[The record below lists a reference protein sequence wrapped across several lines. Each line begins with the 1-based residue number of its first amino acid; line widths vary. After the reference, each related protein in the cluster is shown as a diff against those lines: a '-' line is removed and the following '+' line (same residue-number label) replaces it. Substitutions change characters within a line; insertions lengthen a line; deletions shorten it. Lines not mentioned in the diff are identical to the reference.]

1 MQSFEQLQVRFLDR
15 IVYSLEL
22 LIDLKTAKKFGEK
35 AWLQSEGVED
45 KLKEAGSQAA
55 KLRTQARAM
64 GRVFSFDHLVTRF
77 DLSPLEANVL
87 LIALAPSIEPEIRDR
102 IGHFYNDMNQ
112 DFLTIDFALKLFLD
126 DRTERLDALKY
137 FTRDAKLFKNELL
150 YLRMPRMIRNPGFQ
164 HHSIVMSE
172 HVASYIM
179 GLSVLDRLLIAF
191 AGMEDT
197 PVKPDDL
204 YMDGEEKQRLIDL
217 TTGWSAGDVTDTPL
231 VFEVEGRAGTGKSKL
246 SNMIATVV
254 GRPLIRVD
262 SAKMANTDANFSEVT
277 STLFHEAWMRN
288 AVLVFEQAD
297 ALFGKK
303 DPRLPVLYEGI
314 SRYPGLV
321 FLITTAHSQLSPSL
335 ERLVS
340 YKVKMDLPSSGARL
354 NLWTR
359 ALNDAG
365 IAASDLDIAMLA
377 NTFEITGAQVENAVR
392 MAINITASRG
402 LEHVGK
408 AELEEG
414 AYAQI
419 RAELDDY
426 ALKRRIR
433 LTLDDLILP
442 DHEKDSV
449 REVMDAAKNRAF
461 IMTKWGFD
469 RRLAT
474 GKGLVVMFIGEPG
487 TGKTLCAEI
496 LASELDQG
504 LYQISIPRIMSKY
517 IGETEKNI
525 EQVFQQARATN
536 SILLFDEADALF
548 TKRVKVQTSIDR
560 FSNMEVNLLLQ
571 EIERFNGIVIL
582 TSNLEK
588 NIDKAFERRI
598 NFKIRFPFPEPVY
611 RAEIWEKLFPRECP
625 LDDSIEWDIV
635 GENFE
640 LSGGHIKNAVLRAA
654 YMAARRREPVS
665 MKNIIDAAEAEAKAA
680 GRLFRRPQTDD

>member
-1 MQSFEQLQVRFLDR
+1 MQEFEQIQIRFLDR

-22 LIDLKTAKKFGEK
+22 LTDLKTANKFGEI
-35 AWLQSEGVED
+35 AWVQSEGIED
-45 KLKEAGSQAA
+45 KLKEAANQAA
-55 KLRTQARAM
+55 QLRMKARAM

-77 DLSPLEANVL
+77 DLSPLEANVML
-87 LIALAPSIEPEIRDR
+87 VALAPSIEPEFRDR
-102 IGHFYNDMNQ
+102 VGHFYNDMNQ
-112 DFLTIDFALKLFLD
+112 DFLTIDFAMKLFLD
-126 DRTERLDALKY
+126 NRTERLDALKY
-137 FTRDAKLFKNELL
+137 FTGDASLFKNELL
-150 YLRMPRMIRNPGFQ
+150 YLRMPQNIRNPGFQ

-179 GLSVLDRLLIAF
+179 GLSVLDRLLVDF
-191 AGMEDT
+191 ARLEDVS
-197 PVKPDDL
+197 VKAEDL
-204 YMDGEEKQRLIDL
+204 YMDEEEKQRLIDL
-217 TTGWSAGDVTDTPL
+217 ARGWSSWDVAESPL

-246 SNMIATVV
+246 SGMIASEA
-254 GRPLIRVD
+254 GRSLIRVD
-262 SAKMANTDANFSEVT
+262 SAKMANTDADFAEAA

-288 AVLVFEQAD
+288 TILVFEQAEF
-297 ALFGKK
+297 LFGKK
-303 DPRLPVLYEGI
+303 DPRLPVLYDGI
-314 SRYPGLV
+314 ARYPGMV
-321 FLITTAHSQLSPSL
+321 FLITSSHGQLSPDL

-340 YKVKMDLPSSGARL
+340 YKVKMDMPGTGARRK
-354 NLWTR
+354 LWAR
-359 ALNDAG
+359 AIGDAG
-365 IAASDLDIAMLA
+365 IVVSDLDIAFLA
-377 NTFEITGAQVENAVR
+377 NTFEITGAQVDNAVS
-392 MAINITASRG
+392 MAVNISASRG
-402 LEHVGK
+402 LANVGK

-426 ALKRRIR
+426 AMKRRIR

-442 DHEKDSV
+442 AQEKGSV

-461 IMTKWGFD
+461 IMTEWGFD
-469 RRLAT
+469 RRLVT

-598 NFKIRFPFPEPVY
+598 NFKIRFPFPEPDY
-611 RAEIWEKLFPRECP
+611 RAKIWETLFPRECP
-625 LDDSIEWDIV
+625 LDDNIEWDIV
-635 GENFE
+635 GQNFE

-654 YMAARRREPVS
+654 YMAARHRQPVS
-665 MKNIIDAAEAEAKAA
+665 MQNIIDAAEAEAKAA
-680 GRLFRRPQTDD
+680 GRLFRRPQLDE